1 LENYRGLYYQTL
13 HENKLIGGYLSRYPS
28 ESLTSL
34 NQIER
39 EIENKNTTSLNSM
52 FKNLEVDY
60 IVVYKDYQTKKNEK
74 WQQILSLLDIRRIY
88 EDNFHSIYKI
98 S

>member
-1 LENYRGLYYQTL
+1 MENYRGLYYQTL

-60 IVVYKDYQTKKNEK
+60 IVVYKDYQTKKMRNGNK
-74 WQQILSLLDIRRIY
+74 FSAYLIL
-88 EDNFHSIYKI
+88 EGFMKTTSILFIK
-98 S
+98 